1 MANDVT
7 WLMATVHQ
15 EESLMPAQAVKGGP
29 FPSTMNRPFGI
40 SYGDGAC

>member
-15 EESLMPAQAVKGGP
+15 EESLMLANHLSVKATPGEVGV
-29 FPSTMNRPFGI
+29 I
-40 SYGDGAC
+40 LVCK